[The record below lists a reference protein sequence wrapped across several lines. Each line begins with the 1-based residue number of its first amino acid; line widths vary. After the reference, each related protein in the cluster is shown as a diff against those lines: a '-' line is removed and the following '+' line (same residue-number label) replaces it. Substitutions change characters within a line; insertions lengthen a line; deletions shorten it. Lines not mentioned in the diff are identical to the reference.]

1 MNITSGLIYWISRL
15 DGLCNLFMAVAIILG
30 LATFVMSLVC
40 AMAKFDGDE
49 DTAVQMLRI
58 IRVTFPVAAI
68 AILLRVFTPTKE
80 EMAAII
86 VIPKIAN
93 SETVSE
99 IGDSVKTLAAEWL
112 EELRPNK
119 KEEAK

>member
-1 MNITSGLIYWISRL
+1 MNITPGLVYWISRL
-15 DGLCNLFMAVAIILG
+15 DAICNLFLAVAILLG

-40 AMAKFDGDE
+40 VVAKFDGDK

-80 EMAAII
+80 EMAAIL
-86 VIPKIAN
+86 VIPRIAN
-93 SETVSE
+93 SETVSD
-99 IGDSVKTLAAEWL
+99 ISDGMKTLASEWL
-112 EELRPNK
+112 EELRPDK
-119 KEEAK
+119 KEKR

>member
-1 MNITSGLIYWISRL
+1 
-15 DGLCNLFMAVAIILG
+15 
-30 LATFVMSLVC
+30 MSLVC
-40 AMAKFDGDE
+40 AMAKFDRDE

-58 IRVTFPVAAI
+58 IRVTFQVAAI

-99 IGDSVKTLAAEWL
+99 IGDGMKTLAAEWL

-119 KEEAK
+119 KEETK

>member
-1 MNITSGLIYWISRL
+1 
-15 DGLCNLFMAVAIILG
+15 
-30 LATFVMSLVC
+30 MSLVC
-40 AMAKFDGDE
+40 AMAKFDRDE

-99 IGDSVKTLAAEWL
+99 IGDGMKTLAAEWL

-119 KEEAK
+119 KEETK